1 MVHTQVCVLARPEF
15 LVQTCVFQARTL
27 FFHER
32 MDTNSISSELF
43 FNEAEFRV
51 LIPNLPAEGEP
62 TPEEILSTET
72 RRFTFYD
79 EHLRVYLHARIP
91 HQLAGTGD
99 EVQQTVTTFFNQLDV
114 HLETSI
120 VDSNPHSQ
128 PGAIPPPLQPSSSF
142 SSSSFHPRSISSKWN
157 PSSSAPSSPKTH
169 KRELS
174 SGPRGLASAGTP
186 PAPTESTLPFFSH
199 TYNSRGKDPEPM
211 VFEHDEAYCCI
222 YSLTVPILYVKT
234 RSSNPLL
241 SFAFNVS
248 YRPMT
253 TSNRSQNEEEEAED
267 DSDDYDADMFE
278 TIDLLNGLSEDPV
291 FSTSKL
297 HQRFV
302 VEKHSRQTSG
312 GFSQAN
318 HSTSQMLTLRRH
330 VREML
335 AVRSGVNVKM
345 RTTNASVADKM
356 VMMSVELENPIET
369 GCVFVVEK
377 VEVQVSNSVVAVAFS
392 KEVTFPITL
401 ETLDQ
406 MVFLYNVTLLEDG
419 TAKPPQQP
427 PRMFPVRNR
436 NAPAMPV
443 HHQDERLQP
452 QRVSIQVYGAPL
464 IDGVRA
470 TPMRS
475 KWNTMLD
482 VTGMRQKREDP
493 DPRFSSLLASSNSL
507 IASRSSAA
515 SLSTSVS
522 VSPGARSVGSP
533 LGQLMDGRKRMIM
546 ATAQTAGSSPQTPVG
561 SRAPLPPTGPVRKTE
576 AEVVD
581 GIVVSFTV
589 PPKITVGKVFPL
601 QIFIVNRSKHTRR
614 FQVMVP
620 NRKRQHTTEPVSKTT
635 LPLPIEQNAI
645 DPYMDEAEFLRQ
657 YFENETHEADII
669 CLENNVR
676 LSPLGPSTSQ
686 SVDIRFIAVKE
697 RLHTIDLIQLVDQDT
712 GFVTNLRHV
721 LEIFVDKREDM

>member
-1 MVHTQVCVLARPEF
+1 MET
-15 LVQTCVFQARTL
+15 T
-27 FFHER
+27 
-32 MDTNSISSELF
+32 SISSELF
-43 FNEAEFRV
+43 FNETEFRV
-51 LIPNLPAEGEP
+51 LIPNVSSETDP
-62 TPEEILSTET
+62 TPQEILSTAS

-79 EHLRVYLHARIP
+79 EHLKVYLYARIP

-99 EVQQTVTTFFNQLDV
+99 EVQQAIDTFFNQLDV

-120 VDSNPHSQ
+120 VDSGPHPQ
-128 PGAIPPPLQPSSSF
+128 PAAVPPPLQPSSSF
-142 SSSSFHPRSISSKWN
+142 SSSSFHHRSISQKWN
-157 PSSSAPSSPKTH
+157 PSSSAPSSPKSH

-174 SGPRGLASAGTP
+174 YGQRGPMSAGPQP
-186 PAPTESTLPFFSH
+186 PHQQQEQSALPFFSH
-199 TYNSRGKDPEPM
+199 TYNSRGKDPEP
-211 VFEHDEAYCCI
+211 VIFEHEEAYCCI
-222 YSLTVPILYVKT
+222 YTLTVPILYVKT
-234 RSSNPLL
+234 RSNNPLL

-253 TSNRSQNEEEEAED
+253 TNSRTQKSQEDEETED
-267 DSDDYDADMFE
+267 GKEDYDADLFE
-278 TIDLLNGLSEDPV
+278 TIDLLGGLSEDPV
-291 FSTSKL
+291 FSSTPL

-302 VEKHSRQTSG
+302 VEKHSRQSSG
-312 GFSQAN
+312 TFSQN
-318 HSTSQMLTLRRH
+318 SHTTPQMLTLRRH

-335 AVRSGVNVKM
+335 AVRSGINVKM

-356 VMMSVELENPIET
+356 VMMSVELENPLET
-369 GCVFVVEK
+369 GCVFVVDK
-377 VEVQVSNSVVAVAFS
+377 VEVQVSNAVVSVAFS
-392 KEVTFPITL
+392 NDVKFPITL

-419 TAKPPQQP
+419 SAKPPPQQP

-436 NAPAMPV
+436 NTPAMPT
-443 HHQDERLQP
+443 HYQDERLQP

-470 TPMRS
+470 VPMRS

-482 VTGMRQKREDP
+482 VTGMRQKRDEP
-493 DPRFSSLLASSNSL
+493 DPRFSSLLQSSTNSFV
-507 IASRSSAA
+507 ASRSSVAA
-515 SLSTSVS
+515 SLSTSAS
-522 VSPGARSVGSP
+522 MSPGARSVGSP
-533 LGQLMDGRKRMIM
+533 LGQVMDGRKRMVLATSQNM
-546 ATAQTAGSSPQTPVG
+546 AAAAGGGGSGPQTPVG
-561 SRAPLPPTGPVRKTE
+561 QRAPLPPAPGRKAE

-589 PPKITVGKVFPL
+589 PPNITVGKIFPL

-614 FQVMVP
+614 FQVTIP
-620 NRKRQHTTEPVSKTT
+620 NRKRQHHTADSMVKTT
-635 LPLPIEQNAI
+635 LPPLPIEQNPI

-686 SVDIRFIAVKE
+686 AVDVRFIAVKE
-697 RLHTIDLIQLVDQDT
+697 KLHTIDLIQLVDQDT

-721 LEIFVDKREDM
+721 LEIFVDKRAEDM

>member
-1 MVHTQVCVLARPEF
+1 MESG
-15 LVQTCVFQARTL
+15 
-27 FFHER
+27 
-32 MDTNSISSELF
+32 SISSELF
-43 FNEAEFRV
+43 FNETEFRV
-51 LIPNLPAEGEP
+51 LIPNVSSETEP
-62 TPEEILSTET
+62 SPQEILSSPS

-79 EHLRVYLHARIP
+79 EHLKIYLYARIP

-99 EVQQTVTTFFNQLDV
+99 EVQQAIDTFYNQLDV

-120 VDSNPHSQ
+120 VDSAPHPQ

-142 SSSSFHPRSISSKWN
+142 SSSSFHHRSISQKLGNN
-157 PSSSAPSSPKTH
+157 PSSSAPSSPKAH

-174 SGPRGLASAGTP
+174 YGQRGPMSAGIQP
-186 PAPTESTLPFFSH
+186 PQQPHEQSASLPFFSH
-199 TYNSRGKDPEPM
+199 TYNSRGKDPEP
-211 VFEHDEAYCCI
+211 VIFEHEEAYCCI

-253 TSNRSQNEEEEAED
+253 STNNRPHQKDED
-267 DSDDYDADMFE
+267 ETETGKEDYDADLFE
-278 TIDLLNGLSEDPV
+278 TIDLLGGLSEDPV
-291 FSTSKL
+291 FASTPL

-302 VEKHSRQTSG
+302 VEKHSRQSSG
-312 GFSQAN
+312 TFSQN
-318 HSTSQMLTLRRH
+318 GHSTSQLLTLRRH
-330 VREML
+330 VREMI

-356 VMMSVELENPIET
+356 VMMSIELENPLET
-369 GCVFVVEK
+369 SCVFVVDK
-377 VEVQVSNSVVAVAFS
+377 VEVQVSNAVVSVAFS
-392 KEVTFPITL
+392 NEVKFPITL

-419 TAKPPQQP
+419 SAKPPQQP

-436 NAPAMPV
+436 NTPAMPT
-443 HHQDERLQP
+443 HYQDDKLQP

-470 TPMRS
+470 VPMRS

-482 VTGMRQKREDP
+482 VTGMRQKRDEP
-493 DPRFSSLLASSNSL
+493 DPRFSSLLQSSTNSFM
-507 IASRSSAA
+507 ASRSSTAA
-515 SLSTSVS
+515 SLSTSAS
-522 VSPGARSVGSP
+522 MSPGARSVGSP
-533 LGQLMDGRKRMIM
+533 LGQVMDGRKRMVM
-546 ATAQTAGSSPQTPVG
+546 ATNQPNTAGSGPQTPIG
-561 SRAPLPPTGPVRKTE
+561 SHRTPLPAIAPGISGGRKAE
-576 AEVVD
+576 AEIVD

-589 PPKITVGKVFPL
+589 PANITVGKIFSL

-614 FQVMVP
+614 FQVTIP
-620 NRKRQHTTEPVSKTT
+620 NRKRQQSTAADSMVKTT
-635 LPLPIEQNAI
+635 LPPLPIEQDPI
-645 DPYMDEAEFLRQ
+645 DPYMDEAEFLRR

-686 SVDIRFIAVKE
+686 SVDVRFIAVKE

-721 LEIFVDKREDM
+721 LEIFVDKRTDM